1 MRLQANPLFLF
12 ICQNI
17 IIFAIFQSLI
27 KHFEFKNYI
36 STMAFNK
43 KTELNILINLAASDN
58 KIEERESKLIHMVAK
73 ANGISKEEVADM
85 IKSPQPIGTIS
96 ALTSDEKFEH
106 LYYLIQMMKMD
117 GQVFKSEITFCEQ
130 IAEKMGYKKGVV
142 GELSQHIYSD
152 PSITSDREM
161 LRKKAEKFIVF

>member
-1 MRLQANPLFLF
+1 
-12 ICQNI
+12 
-17 IIFAIFQSLI
+17 
-27 KHFEFKNYI
+27 
-36 STMAFNK
+36 MAFNK
-43 KTELNILINLAASDN
+43 KAELNILINLAASDG
-58 KIEERESKLIHMVAK
+58 KVEERESKLINMVAT

-85 IKSPQPIGTIS
+85 IKNPQPISTIS

-117 GQVFKSEITFCEQ
+117 GQVFKSEITFCET

-142 GELSQHIYSD
+142 KELSSHIYSD

-161 LRKKAEKFIVF
+161 LRKKAEKFVVF

>member
-1 MRLQANPLFLF
+1 
-12 ICQNI
+12 
-17 IIFAIFQSLI
+17 
-27 KHFEFKNYI
+27 
-36 STMAFNK
+36 MAFNK
-43 KTELNILINLAASDN
+43 KTELNILINLAASDS

-73 ANGISKEEVADM
+73 ANGISKEEIAEM
-85 IKSPQPIGTIS
+85 IKNPQPIGTIS

-152 PSITSDREM
+152 PSITADREM
-161 LRKKAEKFIVF
+161 LRKKAEKFIKF

>member
-1 MRLQANPLFLF
+1 
-12 ICQNI
+12 
-17 IIFAIFQSLI
+17 
-27 KHFEFKNYI
+27 
-36 STMAFNK
+36 MAFNK
-43 KTELNILINLAASDN
+43 KTELNILINLAASDS

-73 ANGISKEEVADM
+73 ANGISKEEIAEM
-85 IKSPQPIGTIS
+85 IKNPQPIGTIS

-152 PSITSDREM
+152 PSITADREM

>member
-1 MRLQANPLFLF
+1 
-12 ICQNI
+12 
-17 IIFAIFQSLI
+17 
-27 KHFEFKNYI
+27 
-36 STMAFNK
+36 MAFNK
-43 KTELNILINLAASDN
+43 KAELNILINLAASDS

-85 IKSPQPIGTIS
+85 IKNPQPISTMS

-142 GELSQHIYSD
+142 AELSQHIYSD
-152 PSITSDREM
+152 PSITSDRDM